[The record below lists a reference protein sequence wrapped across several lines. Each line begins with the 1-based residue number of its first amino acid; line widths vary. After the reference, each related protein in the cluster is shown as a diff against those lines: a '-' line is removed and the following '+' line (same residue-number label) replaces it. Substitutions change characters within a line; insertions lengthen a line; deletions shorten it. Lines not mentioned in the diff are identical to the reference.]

1 MKELLFWIFENKI
14 AQVSKKYRIIF
25 LFKIN
30 FKRFF
35 TYIYFNIIKFFLIL
49 NKSKE

>member
-25 LFKIN
+25 LFK
-30 FKRFF
+30 FS
-35 TYIYFNIIKFFLIL
+35 YIK
-49 NKSKE
+49 